1 MYLSLLDRRSTRN
14 SVIDVS
20 GDIDI
25 NSAPWLE
32 DRLMK
37 LLETTGTHLLVDL
50 SGVTFIDCAGL
61 RMLLAMCRQAE
72 QQECSVRFT
81 ALSPQVRRLAVLTGM
96 REELPLSPSPL
107 EGL

>member
-1 MYLSLLDRRSTRN
+1 MYLSLLDRSSARH

-32 DRLMK
+32 EHLIRL
-37 LLETTGTHLLVDL
+37 LGTGGTHLLIDL

-61 RMLLAMCRQAE
+61 RMLLATCERAG
-72 QQECSVRFT
+72 QQECSLHFT
-81 ALSPQVRRLAVLTGM
+81 ALSPQVERLVVLTGTWDVI
-96 REELPLSPSPL
+96 PL
-107 EGL
+107 ER